1 MTNNMITA
9 LTSNST
15 IVVIIAVAMAIVW
28 LIHRVLKLGT
38 ELNELKRNQSQN
50 LRDAVYDAGKK
61 IEKLQNLN
69 LTPDQIK
76 IFTEQVIKTIPV
88 EKSPA
93 DTNKDSIATEHSED
107 EKKQTRLSMFIRELF
122 LFGFLTVWGLGWGFG
137 AGSFALLGISELWNW
152 IESSYADNDL
162 LTTVWRGGILVL
174 SVIVAVGIWVIPTII
189 ALLGAFSSFLNVIT
203 AVFPNTITKS
213 ISKKLVVL
221 KEKFIP

>member
-1 MTNNMITA
+1 
-9 LTSNST
+9 
-15 IVVIIAVAMAIVW
+15 MAIVW